1 MNYGTSTQS
10 SWHSSMQCWISFHE
24 KTFKLSL
31 FKIIDRIP
39 TAGPKKKNSTQK
51 NPSSLNQWTYW
62 GHWQENKGG
71 VPYKSTGQWLL
82 RGEVVSLKTPPQPG
96 WWPTKLQSP
105 EFCAMCRQLVS
116 FPRQLFMVLWPW
128 EEGCETWMFVFSKFC
143 KFS

>member
-1 MNYGTSTQS
+1 
-10 SWHSSMQCWISFHE
+10 MQCWISFHE

-39 TAGPKKKNSTQK
+39 TAGPKKNSTQK

-128 EEGCETWMFVFSKFC
+128 EEGCETWMFVFSEFC